1 MNIKTIVQTAA
12 AISIAATCSVAADQ
26 FAIQTDGPVIGA
38 SDRLLAT
45 LHIREVDAVEI
56 NGVHFFV
63 IDARDEGYVEAY
75 VFAMNIKATALYRLE
90 EDWDGAGLSSLPMEA
105 RPPFLHVTF
114 CEFCVS

>member
-1 MNIKTIVQTAA
+1 MNLRTIAQTAA
-12 AISIAATCSVAADQ
+12 AISIAATCSAAADQ

-38 SDRLLAT
+38 SDQLLAT

-56 NGVHFFV
+56 NGVYFTV
-63 IDARDEGYVEAY
+63 IDADDEGYVEAY

-105 RPPFLHVTF
+105 RAPFLHATV
-114 CEFCVS
+114 CEFCNS